1 MVMPSWISRGLAD
14 YMNLLLKRVLYC
26 EWHAVGLTIYYVD
39 CTHPSLDSHDCVVTA
54 NTLMLT
60 GYVL

>member
-1 MVMPSWISRGLAD
+1 
-14 YMNLLLKRVLYC
+14 MNSLLKRVLYC

-39 CTHPSLDSHDCVVTA
+39 CTHPSLDSYDCVVTA